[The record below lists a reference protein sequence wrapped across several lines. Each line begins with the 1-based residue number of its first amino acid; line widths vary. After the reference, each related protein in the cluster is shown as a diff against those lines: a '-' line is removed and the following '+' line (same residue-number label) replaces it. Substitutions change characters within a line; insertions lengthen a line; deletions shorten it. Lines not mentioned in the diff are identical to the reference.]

1 MKRCMNVAN
10 TNLEVENR
18 IMTTP
23 HTKEAV
29 HRFSSKSTV
38 CFENQLSKIFI
49 FESRKNSS
57 FRTLQT
63 EKWKSGEVSTK
74 NLAQKWK
81 FDKMEK
87 QPRIFG
93 KILQKWNSI
102 LSRMYCSLSASQRIG
117 SSLCF
122 STEILDA
129 ITKFK
134 VFRKKI
140 VCICIQRLNNSLAK
154 IHIIIST
161 KHFHFVSK
169 IENVV
174 SKKN

>member
-18 IMTTP
+18 IVTTP
-23 HTKEAV
+23 HTKEATY
-29 HRFSSKSTV
+29 RFSSKSTV
-38 CFENQLSKIFI
+38 CFENQLSKFFI
-49 FESRKNSS
+49 FEFRKNSS

-102 LSRMYCSLSASQRIG
+102 LSRMYCSSGSRSKAS
-117 SSLCF
+117 L
-122 STEILDA
+122 
-129 ITKFK
+129 IT
-134 VFRKKI
+134 
-140 VCICIQRLNNSLAK
+140 L
-154 IHIIIST
+154 
-161 KHFHFVSK
+161 
-169 IENVV
+169 
-174 SKKN
+174 